1 MWALRPSQIDATIL
15 EDLYINQRL
24 SIPEIAKVLRF
35 DSASISRRLSRLGIP
50 RRSHSESIKLAYT
63 KGKCKRGNTV
73 HIEPELLRHLYSD
86 QKMTMGEISRQLHCS
101 RTAVSR
107 HIVQLG
113 IKRTTFETKVLRG
126 TVPSLEK
133 IKGWKGGRIVIE
145 QGYVKIRNHK
155 HPRSRRGYI
164 LEHILVWEDFNEQRL
179 PDGWVIHHLN
189 GVKDDNRPE
198 NLVAMPDKRHRLFL
212 AELSKRIRMLE
223 VEKENLQKR
232 LAESKQVSKK

>member
-24 SIPEIAKVLRF
+24 SMPEIAKVISF
-35 DSASISRRLSRLGIP
+35 DTASISRRLSQLGIP
-50 RRSHSESIKLAYT
+50 RRSHSESVKLAYT

-73 HIEPELLRHLYSD
+73 HIEPELLRHLYCD

-113 IKRTTFETKVLRG
+113 VKRSTLETKLLRD

-133 IKGWKGGRIVIE
+133 IKGWKGGRIVSNH
-145 QGYVKIRNHK
+145 GYVMIRNHS
-155 HPRSRRGYI
+155 HPRSRRGYV
-164 LEHILVWEDFNEQRL
+164 LEHILVWEDFNKQRL

-198 NLVAMPDKRHRLFL
+198 NLGAMPDKRHRLFL

-223 VEKENLQKR
+223 VENENLRKR
-232 LAESKQVSKK
+232 LAEVSGVTL